1 MYLNFW
7 SYKAVRHMYSN
18 PIIQPELEGS
28 TQGYLLVSVEVLR
41 DYTHFY
47 RLSHSELVDIE
58 KVTVCSSLRSLK
70 DKVPI
75 EFDTSAGNPVNEILL
90 KLNLPDHRIFKDGC
104 EGNPLLVESL
114 PSLVSW
120 SKSGEYC
127 GTCWDTHHV
136 GDCGIELAGEIM
148 SRHDIPLEIPSHSL
162 KNADLFVSLTLIGC
176 K

>member
-1 MYLNFW
+1 MFPIMKHADVLNEYEYLCLERF
-7 SYKAVRHMYSN
+7 
-18 PIIQPELEGS
+18 PIHQ
-28 TQGYLLVSVEVLR
+28 
-41 DYTHFY
+41 
-47 RLSHSELVDIE
+47 
-58 KVTVCSSLRSLK
+58 
-70 DKVPI
+70 
-75 EFDTSAGNPVNEILL
+75 AGNPVNEILL
-90 KLNLPDHRIFKDGC
+90 KWNQPDHKIFKDG
-104 EGNPLLVESL
+104 VEEINKNGSTKAFPRL
-114 PSLVSW
+114 SKSRKVSW